1 MWHEH
6 TNTLLIKVSLNIF
19 YFSIVLLWSFKK
31 CPFSSIRVITSLN
44 LDFLPILG
52 LRKIMILL
60 EFLYFLKIVDNW
72 LVTSKFQTVWKIGVF
87 IIFWLFMVF
96 LSHFL
101 NIDRQGMSILK
112 CSMGDSC
119 FPCGGGQTSYLPIYV
134 GKNRGPILSVG
145 LGCSRA

>member
-6 TNTLLIKVSLNIF
+6 TNTLLIKVSLNIC
-19 YFSIVLLWSFKK
+19 YFSIVLLWSFKN
-31 CPFSSIRVITSLN
+31 CPFPSIRVITSLN

-52 LRKIMILL
+52 LWKILILL

-72 LVTSKFQTVWKIGVF
+72 LVTSKFQTFWKIGVF

-119 FPCGGGQTSYLPIYV
+119 FPWGGDLLLAYLCWQEPWSY
-134 GKNRGPILSVG
+134 S
-145 LGCSRA
+145 